1 LGNSVLDRPILFPRP
16 IGNGVAAAAMGACG
30 YLVSNQAVFFLTAIL
45 AVPAVLALMRIRMGE
60 VGQTKELEVGTAK
73 GRDQD
78 CQPTG
83 MLERI
88 PLDRSATPPSQ
99 QHSCSFPPT
108 EAVQSSR
115 LGRIICHGCR

>member
-1 LGNSVLDRPILFPRP
+1 
-16 IGNGVAAAAMGACG
+16 
-30 YLVSNQAVFFLTAIL
+30 
-45 AVPAVLALMRIRMGE
+45 
-60 VGQTKELEVGTAK
+60 
-73 GRDQD
+73 
-78 CQPTG
+78 

-115 LGRIICHGCR
+115 LGRIICHGCRMCAFEKVQKSVKTASP